1 MIHNDSSRPLFRAAR
16 WWRLAVVAIIA
27 AIVLP
32 ATVRGARRNWEYLP
46 ILHRAAVGG
55 PGRDMPMADGPADD
69 DLLSLRRSLSRGDWP
84 ATQRMLAATSGPDR
98 LAPLLVLHDA
108 DRRSSLNDF
117 SGARAALDIV
127 NAQTRD
133 DIVMW
138 YLLGQAYE
146 RARLPD
152 DAVTAYGRGAAVD
165 PTSPWSEGRYRIA
178 MIYQHQEA
186 WQPLVDLLGPLL
198 ASASDTDFG
207 RPIQQLSRGGAVWQ
221 GTFLALGQAYDHLG
235 KAAEAEAT
243 YERMGRIAAPRRD
256 WTLNRAL
263 VYLARAKR
271 AHGDFASALEAVRR
285 ALDLATEFDA
295 SFRRE
300 YELDTAAEAGRVIDQ
315 ARRQGQLD
323 ALQTSVGD
331 LVRQAP
337 QSPGSWYLRGL
348 TSEAACDIGGARSAY
363 ERTASLV
370 QPGAGAFLA
379 GRPADPAGGPCPPR

>member
-1 MIHNDSSRPLFRAAR
+1 M
-16 WWRLAVVAIIA
+16 
-27 AIVLP
+27 
-32 ATVRGARRNWEYLP
+32 ATTDG
-46 ILHRAAVGG
+46 
-55 PGRDMPMADGPADD
+55 PMAD
-69 DLLSLRRSLSRGDWP
+69 DLLGLRRALWRGDWP
-84 ATQRMLAATSGPDR
+84 ATERRLAATSGPDR
-98 LAPLLVLHDA
+98 LAALLVLHEA
-108 DRRSSLNDF
+108 DRRSSRNDF

-127 NAQTRD
+127 TAQTRD

-152 DAVTAYGRGAAVD
+152 DAVAAYGRGAAAD
-165 PTSPWSEGRYRIA
+165 PTSPWSEGRDRLA

-207 RPIQQLSRGGAVWQ
+207 RQTQQRSTGGAVWQ

-243 YERMGRIAAPRRD
+243 YERIGRIAAPRRD

-285 ALDLATEFDA
+285 ALDLATEFDE

-300 YELDTAAEAGRVIDQ
+300 YELDTAAEADRTIDQ
-315 ARRQGQLD
+315 ARREGQLD

-331 LVRQAP
+331 LVRRAP
-337 QSPGSWYLRGL
+337 QSPGSWYLRGV
-348 TSEAACDIGGARSAY
+348 TSEALCDIGRARSAY

-370 QPGAGAFLA
+370 RPGAGAFLA
-379 GRPADPAGGPCPPR
+379 GRPADPARGPCPPR